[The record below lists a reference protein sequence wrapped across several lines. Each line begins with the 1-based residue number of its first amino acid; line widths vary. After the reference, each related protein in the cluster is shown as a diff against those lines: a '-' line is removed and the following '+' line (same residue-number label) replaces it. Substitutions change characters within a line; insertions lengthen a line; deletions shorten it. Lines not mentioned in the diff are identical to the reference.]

1 MRKMRLFTKMT
12 AITIVFAIL
21 FVIGAIETTA
31 QTQNPQK
38 TWQQYKTPEEAG
50 FSSEKIIEAKKIY
63 DGQDTAAYMVVY
75 NGKVVISWGDVE
87 RRYMC
92 HSVRKSLLSAVYGTH
107 VDDGTIDLDKTL
119 EELNIDDQSPLT
131 KEEKQAVIRDLLK
144 SRSGVYHPAAYE
156 TTGMKARRPKRGS
169 HKRNSFWYYNNWDFN
184 TLCAILRQETKTDFF
199 EDFKNRIADP
209 IQMED
214 FRLIDGYYHLE
225 AENSNFPAYPFRLSA
240 RDLAR
245 FGQLFLQEGKWNN
258 KQLISKEWIKE
269 STTSFSCAGPNMGY
283 AYLWWIDSD
292 FDDVGGMYTARG
304 VGSQVIA
311 VLPGANMVIVQRVD
325 TYSRKSAGFDK
336 ELVRMILAAKVSE
349 PRPKPELVPL
359 QNMPS
364 YKRPELA
371 TLKPKVLKKYLVE
384 YQVGDKK
391 YIIKNLHD
399 YLVMESPYRQTFRLL
414 PVSKTLFVVE
424 DAEVYALIEQDKK
437 GTPVGLVVL
446 ASQGTVDLYSE
457 IKKIGAETAIN
468 AYKEKRKSHQD
479 TYTFTRGEL
488 NRLGYELLQMKEI
501 KSAIRVFRLNVELYP
516 NSFDVY
522 DSLGEAYMVN
532 GDIQLAVDNYKKSL
546 ELNPQNKHAEEQLKK
561 LAGMKKNE
569 EK

>member
-1 MRKMRLFTKMT
+1 MM

-21 FVIGAIETTA
+21 FVISATGTAA

-50 FSSEKIIEAKKIY
+50 FSSEKIMEAKKIY
-63 DGQDTAAYMVVY
+63 DAQDTAAYMVVY
-75 NGKVVISWGDVE
+75 NGKVLISWGDVE

-119 EELNIDDQSPLT
+119 EELNIDDQFLLT

-156 TTGMKARRPKRGS
+156 TAQMKARRPKRGS

-245 FGQLFLQEGKWNN
+245 FGQLFLQEGKWND
-258 KQLISKEWIKE
+258 KQLISKAWIKE
-269 STTSFSCAGPNMGY
+269 STTSYSCAGPNMGY
-283 AYLWWIDSD
+283 SYLWWIDFD
-292 FDDVGGMYTARG
+292 FNDVGGMYTARG
-304 VGSQVIA
+304 VGSQIIA
-311 VLPGANMVIVQRVD
+311 VLPGAKMVIVQRVD
-325 TYSRKSAGFDK
+325 TYSRKRAGFDK

-349 PRPKPELVPL
+349 PKPKPELIPL
-359 QNMPS
+359 QNTPS
-364 YKRPELA
+364 YKRPGL
-371 TLKPKVLKKYLVE
+371 TILKSRVLKKYLKE
-384 YQVGDKK
+384 YQIDEKK
-391 YIIKNLHD
+391 YVIKNLDDH
-399 YLVMESPYRQTFRLL
+399 LVMELPYGQIFRLL
-414 PVSKTLFVVE
+414 PVSKALFVVE
-424 DAEVYALIEQDKK
+424 DAEVYLLIGHDKK
-437 GTPVGLVVL
+437 GTPVHPVVL
-446 ASQGTVDLYSE
+446 SSQETVDLYYE
-457 IKKIGAETAIN
+457 IKKIGAEAAIN
-468 AYKEKRKSHQD
+468 TYKEKRKARKD
-479 TYTFTRGEL
+479 TYYFTQEEL
-488 NRLGYELLQMKEI
+488 NRLGHELLQMKDI
-501 KSAIRVFRLNVELYP
+501 KAAIQVFKLNVELYP
-516 NSFDVY
+516 DSFSVY
-522 DSLGEAYMVN
+522 DRLGEAYMEN

-546 ELNPQNKHAEEQLKK
+546 ELNPRHKHAEEQLKK
-561 LAGMKKNE
+561 LEAMKK
-569 EK
+569 